1 MCDQGFRSIQKRQPC
16 LVYKFFSPIDVH
28 RVFRNTRNTRCIQ
41 RNLAKVILATS
52 LRSSQGEP
60 VPLQADVA
68 TKDGRRRTIRS
79 VLLGGSTMNVAADS
93 LFLFHAD
100 PMWIFDLNTLRF
112 LAVNNA
118 AVAKYGYSRDEF
130 LSMTIADIRPEED
143 RIALQENVAA
153 MTEGLD
159 EAGVWR
165 HCLKSGKVIHVD
177 ITGHTIDYDGRPAEL
192 IAARDVSRLV
202 VAEQIAN
209 EALVREQIARRS
221 SDTLARQFQIM
232 FDSVPGI
239 YLVFSPQTFDV
250 VAVSDAYIASC
261 GGQRSIIVGSNLFD
275 VLPVPAEDMT
285 HSNLRQSIEIAVSS
299 EKVNLLDVQ
308 SFVIPR
314 PDSPLVKDHRY
325 WVMSNTPVIG
335 PNGKLLHL
343 ILRIQD
349 VTDAIIADEILSA
362 TQSVSSV
369 KRAKIDMIA
378 HTRELKSDNVRL
390 TELASRL
397 RITQRLLGTGT
408 WDYAI
413 AENRLIWSSNVYDM
427 YGLTPESFGHS
438 FNDYL
443 QLVHPDDRT
452 AMRVNFDSFMASGD
466 THFAFAHQIRRPDGE
481 IVHVQ
486 GVAELT
492 DSPMGALLSG
502 VVQNVTE
509 SVAATRALARAKR
522 LLEIAGTS
530 AKFGAWSYDVLK
542 NKLEWSAQTARIH
555 DEAEGFSPTI
565 LKGLRYYAPEYRQ
578 HIETLFNACLD
589 QGKPFDEILEIISAK
604 GRRLW
609 VRATGEP
616 ETDENGR
623 TIAIQGSFQEISE
636 LVTVR
641 KRAEESE
648 KLLGIAGRAVR
659 LGGWSVSL
667 TDQKVF
673 WTDGIAAIHELPP
686 GTMPTFEGGIDFF
699 APEEREAARA
709 VFDACAL
716 QGIPFDNVRDII
728 TAKGNRAKV
737 RSLGVP
743 VRDGAGNIIAVQGAM
758 QDVSELT
765 AAQQKADELSTRLA
779 ETLENIGDAFFTLDR
794 DWQFTYLNGR
804 AESLLERRRDQ
815 LIGRKV
821 FDVFPEAIGTE
832 SDTQYKRA
840 FDTGETVRFEQFFP
854 PLQRTFRVNAHP
866 TPDGL
871 AVYFSDISEERRRQN
886 ELRLL
891 NAAVARLNDI
901 VVITEAGDLSAPHS
915 PKIVYV
921 NDAFERRTGFTREE
935 AVGQTPRILQG
946 PKTQRSELNRI
957 RSALEAKLPVSAEVI
972 NYTKSGQEYWLE
984 IDIVPIA
991 NEGGPVTHFVAI
1003 ERDITGRRKVE
1014 ETLRVSETR
1023 FRLIARATGNAVWEW
1038 DTAGEQEWWSDGL
1051 AEVFGYASDTNKLP
1065 DVWRANVHPEDKPRI
1080 DEAWGRLLSGQAD
1093 GMHEV
1098 YRFRRADGTWAT
1110 VEDRAFAIHDD
1121 EGQALRVLGSMAD
1134 ITDRHQL
1141 EEQLRQSQKL
1151 EAVGHLTGGVAHD
1164 FNNLLM
1170 VIIGNS
1176 EFIQDALTAD
1186 HPLRHFVDMI
1196 AQAADRATELTSR
1209 LLAFSRK
1216 QPLQPRVIDLNGVIE
1231 GVGAM
1236 LHRTLGEDINIAVTP
1251 AGNLWRTEV
1260 DPGQFETALL
1270 NLAVNS
1276 RDAMP
1281 DGGVLTIETANAVL
1295 DDSYVANEPGLMAGP
1310 YVLVAISDTG
1320 MGIPHDQIGHVF
1332 EPFFTTKSVG
1342 QGTGLGLSMVYGFV
1356 KQTGGHIRIY
1366 SEPNEGTTVKLYFP
1380 RFSGD
1385 QEASDTVTIKGP
1397 EQRGQETILVVEDD
1411 KLILQQLTVQLVGL
1425 GYKVISASDGP
1436 TALAVLLARSDIDL
1450 LFTDIVLPGGM
1461 NGRQIADAAKKMQ
1474 PGLRVLYTS
1483 GYTQNAIVHHGRVD
1497 AGVELLSKPY
1507 RRSDLA
1513 AKVRKVLDS

>member
-1 MCDQGFRSIQKRQPC
+1 
-16 LVYKFFSPIDVH
+16 
-28 RVFRNTRNTRCIQ
+28 
-41 RNLAKVILATS
+41 
-52 LRSSQGEP
+52 
-60 VPLQADVA
+60 
-68 TKDGRRRTIRS
+68 
-79 VLLGGSTMNVAADS
+79 MNVTAES
-93 LFLFHAD
+93 LFLFHTD
-100 PMWIFDLNTLRF
+100 PMWIYDRTTLRF
-112 LAVNNA
+112 LEVNDTA
-118 AVAKYGYSRDEF
+118 IARYGYSREEF
-130 LSMTIADIRPEED
+130 LAMTIADIRPKED
-143 RIALQENVAA
+143 RVDLESTISTLQG
-153 MTEGLD
+153 GLHQ
-159 EAGVWR
+159 AGVWR
-165 HCLKSGKVIHVD
+165 HCLKSGELIYVD
-177 ITGHTIDYDGRPAEL
+177 ITGHSIDYDGRNAQL
-192 IAARDVSRLV
+192 ISARDVSRLV
-202 VAEQIAN
+202 HAEQTAR
-209 EALVREQIARRS
+209 EALAREQAARRA

-232 FDSVPGI
+232 FDTVPGI
-239 YLVFSPQTFDV
+239 YLVFAPKSFDI
-250 VAVSDAYIASC
+250 VAVSDAYISVV
-261 GGQRSIIVGSNLFD
+261 GGNRADIVGRNLFD
-275 VLPVPAEDMT
+275 VLPLQPEDLT
-285 HSNLRQSIEIAVSS
+285 HTALRQSIDLVLFSS
-299 EKVNLLDVQ
+299 KPDLLDVQ
-308 SFVIPR
+308 SFLLPQSDAHNVEEQR
-314 PDSPLVKDHRY
+314 H
-325 WVMSNTPVIG
+325 WAMSNTPVIG
-335 PNGKLLHL
+335 PDGRLLHL

-349 VTDAIIADEILSA
+349 VTEAVIADGISA
-362 TQSVSSV
+362 AAQNASPLE
-369 KRAKIDMIA
+369 RAKIDMIA
-378 HTRELKSDNVRL
+378 HTRELKSDNLRL
-390 TELASRL
+390 TELATRL
-397 RITQRLLGTGT
+397 RTTQRLLDTGT
-408 WDYAI
+408 WDYVVS
-413 AENRLIWSSNVYDM
+413 EDRLNWSSNVYAM
-427 YGLTPESFGHS
+427 YGTAAETFGHS

-443 QLVHPDDRT
+443 ELIHPDDRA
-452 AMRVNFDSFMASGD
+452 AMRANLQAFLASGE
-466 THFAFAHQIRRPDGE
+466 THFTFAHQVRHPDGHL
-481 IVHVQ
+481 VHIQVA
-486 GVAELT
+486 AELIET
-492 DSPMGALLSG
+492 AKGSLLSG
-502 VVQNVTE
+502 VVQNVTT
-509 SVAATRALARAKR
+509 SVEATRALARANR
-522 LLEIAGTS
+522 LLEIAGTA
-530 AKFGAWSYDVLK
+530 AKFGAWRYDAL
-542 NKLEWSAQTARIH
+542 NDKLEWSTQTARIH
-555 DEAEGFSPTI
+555 DEADGFSPSI
-565 LKGLRYYAPEYRQ
+565 NDALLYYVPEYRAQ
-578 HIETLFNACLD
+578 IEARFSACLTR
-589 QGKPFDEILEIISAK
+589 GEIFDEVSEIISAT

-616 ETDENGR
+616 ECDENGR
-623 TIAIQGSFQEISE
+623 TVAIQGSFQDVSE

-641 KRAEESE
+641 KRAEASE
-648 KLLGIAGRAVR
+648 RLLEIAGRAVK

-667 TDQKVF
+667 ADQKVF
-673 WTDGIAAIHELPP
+673 WTDGIAVIHELPP
-686 GTMPTFEGGIDFF
+686 GAIPTVGGGMDYF
-699 APEEREAARA
+699 APEEREEARKA
-709 VFDACAL
+709 FDDCAL
-716 QGIPFDNVRDII
+716 HGIPFDNVRDII
-728 TAKGNRAKV
+728 TAKGNRTRV
-737 RSLGVP
+737 RSVGEP
-743 VRDGAGNIIAVQGAM
+743 VLDRTGKIIAVQGAM
-758 QDVSELT
+758 QDISELT
-765 AAQQKADELSTRLA
+765 AAQQRADELSNQLA
-779 ETLENIGDAFFTLDR
+779 ETLENIGDAFFTFDQN
-794 DWQFTYLNGR
+794 WQFTYLNGR
-804 AESLLERRRDQ
+804 AETLLERRRAD
-815 LIGRKV
+815 LIGCKL
-821 FDVFPEAIGTE
+821 FDAFPEAIGSE
-832 SDTQYKRA
+832 FETQYTRA
-840 FDTGETVRFEQFFP
+840 FETGETVRFEQFFP

-866 TPDGL
+866 TPGGL
-871 AVYFSDISEERRRQN
+871 AVYFSDITEERRLQ
-886 ELRLL
+886 EQLRLL

-901 VVITEAGDLSAPHS
+901 VVITEADNLTAPDS

-946 PKTQRSELNRI
+946 PKTQRSELKRI
-957 RSALEAKLPVSAEVI
+957 RQALEAQSPVRAEVI

-984 IDIVPIA
+984 VDIVPLTD
-991 NEGGPVTHFVAI
+991 EGGSVTHFVAI
-1003 ERDITGRRKVE
+1003 QRDITERRYAE
-1014 ETLRVSETR
+1014 ESLRVSETR

-1051 AEVFGYASDTNKLP
+1051 AEVFGYQSVTTILP
-1065 DVWRANVHPEDKPRI
+1065 EVWRNNVHPEDKPRI

-1216 QPLQPRVIDLNGVIE
+1216 QPLQPRVTDLNGVIE
-1231 GVGAM
+1231 GVEGM

-1251 AGNLWRTEV
+1251 AENLWRTEV

-1342 QGTGLGLSMVYGFV
+1342 KGTGLGLSMVYGFV
-1356 KQTGGHIRIY
+1356 KQSGGHIRIY

-1380 RFSGD
+1380 RFSGE
-1385 QEASDTVTIKGP
+1385 QEVSDTVTLTDA

-1483 GYTQNAIVHHGRVD
+1483 GYTQNAIVHQGRVD

-1513 AKVRKVLDS
+1513 AKVRKVLDA